1 MKSKR
6 KFFFSGV
13 AAIFLLT
20 ATTRLVT
27 AHASLLKSDPAPNS
41 VVATAP
47 KQVTL
52 WFDEPVDAGF
62 SSVQVLDQNRTR
74 VDDALVSVPLDDQK
88 QLRVPLKA
96 MADGTYT
103 VVWKALS
110 AADGHVTRGIFAFSV
125 GTVSTDGGVT
135 SLGSENV
142 QAPNESSP
150 ISVFTRWL
158 DLFSL
163 LALVGA
169 ISFREILLTRSLRV
183 VDADETLAD
192 ARWRQLAALALVFAL
207 IGESARLVL
216 QASFATEAITIQTIS
231 QVLFDSRLGAV
242 WIWRFSILALLG
254 FLLFRLRPLPSAL
267 LSAAGF
273 AILIILYYGGLGN
286 EPSLES
292 LAKIAN
298 AFSASWNTGG
308 ALHHLLILGSPFLIF
323 FIAAAFSDDKIRRF
337 VIAFLAI
344 SLLFTVSLTGHSA
357 AQGDVSLAVI
367 ADGLHLLAVSFW
379 VGGLVTL
386 VWVITPTWR
395 ALPPEKR
402 SAWLAWLIPQFSR
415 VALVSVAVLFITG
428 LYAALTQVPSLQALF
443 QTLYGETLTIKVAL
457 FLVMLNLGAIHL
469 LVTGQ
474 RFALTRA
481 QTSAT
486 RLFQIFRALIGVEAG
501 LGIVAIA
508 LAGFMTLIPP
518 ARSAILAPNPAPEMP
533 GEPPLVLFSHP
544 ALDRGIV
551 NPAPDL
557 NVTLRMTTLGAVQT
571 LDAFVTDANGKP
583 APNVLR
589 VIFEFTLLDEEVGA
603 ARVNVDNN
611 LEGHYITSVNYLALP
626 GMWRVKVTVRRRGV
640 EDVAAVF
647 PFYAAGAQ
655 QNTANDPRALE
666 MLKQADA
673 QMNTLKSLRTIQ
685 DLNDGANG
693 VVTTRYEYQAP
704 DRMRFQVGGGGES
717 IAIGGTQYYR
727 DQDAWIARARPDPF
741 VFPKF
746 NNAGLVA
753 GAKLGRAEALNGI
766 PAQIVE
772 VTLSSSAG
780 DVHYAYW
787 IGTEDRFIH
796 QYAMVA
802 PAHYM
807 MEYYFDHN
815 APVRIEAPANAA
827 PPATPAAAPAPMAAP
842 APAAARIPGLITG
855 DLESDAGI
863 AVFIIALGIGLRG
876 LEKKRTVRARLAS
889 LAISLALIGTAIFL
903 FADAVN
909 AANNRFANVP
919 IDEVKASSGKS
930 VYEENCA
937 ACHGP
942 TGYGNGPAAAM
953 LKTRP
958 FDLTV
963 HAPLHDDAYFIAV
976 ISGGRGE
983 MPAFKE
989 RLTSAQIIDVIAYMR
1004 LLARE
1009 AQAEK

>member
-1 MKSKR
+1 MPR
-6 KFFFSGV
+6 KFFFSV
-13 AAIFLLT
+13 IAAIFLLT

-52 WFDEPVDAGF
+52 WFDEPVDPSF

-74 VDDALVSVPLDDQK
+74 VDNAFVSVPPDDQK
-88 QLRVPLKA
+88 RLLVPLKA
-96 MADGTYT
+96 MTDGTYT
-103 VVWKALS
+103 VAWKVLS

-125 GTVSTDGGVT
+125 GRVTGGVT
-135 SLGSENV
+135 ALSENV
-142 QAPNESSP
+142 QAPDESSP
-150 ISVFTRWL
+150 LAVLMRWL

-169 ISFREILLTRSLRV
+169 ISFREIVLTRSLRA
-183 VDADETLAD
+183 VDADETLPD
-192 ARWRQLAALALVFAL
+192 ARWRRLAALALVFAL
-207 IGESARLVL
+207 ISEGARLAL
-216 QASFATEAITIQTIS
+216 QASFATEALTIQTIS
-231 QVLFDSRLGAV
+231 QILFDSRLGAL
-242 WIWRFSILALLG
+242 WIWRWAILAVLG
-254 FLLFRLRPLPSAL
+254 FLLFRLRPRQSLL
-267 LSAAGF
+267 LSAVGF
-273 AILIILYYGGLGN
+273 AVLVLLYYGGLGN
-286 EPSLES
+286 EPSIES

-298 AFSASWNTGG
+298 AFITSWNAGG

-323 FIAAAFSDDKIRRF
+323 FIVAAFSDEKIRRF

-344 SLLFTVSLTGHSA
+344 SLLFTLSLTGHSA
-357 AQGDVSLAVI
+357 AQGDVSIAVI
-367 ADGLHLLAVSFW
+367 ADWLHLLAVSFW

-415 VALVSVAVLFITG
+415 VALISVTVLFITG
-428 LYAALTQVPSLQALF
+428 LYASLIQIRSLEALF
-443 QTLYGETLTIKVAL
+443 QTLYGETLAIKVAL
-457 FLVMLNLGAIHL
+457 FFVLLNLGAIHL

-481 QTSAT
+481 ATSAT
-486 RLFQIFRALIGVEAG
+486 HLFQIFRALIGVEVG

-508 LAGFMTLIPP
+508 FAGFLTLVPP
-518 ARSAILAPNPAPEMP
+518 ARSALVAPSPPQAP
-533 GEPPLVLFSHP
+533 GEEPLVLFGH
-544 ALDRGIV
+544 
-551 NPAPDL
+551 PAPDL
-557 NVTLRMTTLGAVQT
+557 TVTLKRTTLGAVQT
-571 LDAFVTDANGKP
+571 FDAFVTDANAKP
-583 APNVLR
+583 AANVLR
-589 VIFEFTLLDEEVGA
+589 VIFEFTLLDEDVGVT
-603 ARVNVDNN
+603 RVNVDNN
-611 LEGHYITSVNYLALP
+611 REGHYILSGNYLALP
-626 GMWRVKVTVRRRGV
+626 GMWRVRTIVRRRGV
-640 EDVAAVF
+640 EDVTAAF

-655 QNTANDPRALE
+655 QNSSNDPRALE
-666 MLKQADA
+666 LLKQADA

-704 DRMRFQVGGGGES
+704 DRMRFQVVGQGES
-717 IAIGGTQYYR
+717 IVTGGTQYYR
-727 DQDAWIARARPDPF
+727 DQETWTARTRADPF

-746 NNAGLVA
+746 NSAGLVP
-753 GAKLGRAEALNGI
+753 GAKLGRTEALNGT
-766 PAQIVE
+766 PTLIVE
-772 VTLSSSAG
+772 VAFSSSAG
-780 DVHYAYW
+780 DVRYAYW
-787 IGTEDRFIH
+787 IGSEDHLIH

-815 APVRIEAPANAA
+815 APVKIEAPAIAA
-827 PPATPAAAPAPMAAP
+827 PPPTPAPASTSIAAP
-842 APAAARIPGLITG
+842 APAVARVPGPITG
-855 DLESDAGI
+855 DLESDSGI
-863 AVFIIALGIGLRG
+863 AVFIIALGVGLRG
-876 LEKKRTVRARLAS
+876 LEKKRTRQARLAS
-889 LAISLALIGTAIFL
+889 LAISLTLIGTAIFL

-909 AANNRFANVP
+909 ATNNRFANVP
-919 IDEVKASSGKS
+919 IDNAKASSGKI

-937 ACHGP
+937 VCHGP
-942 TGYGNGPAAAM
+942 TGYGNGPAAAS

-963 HAPLHDDAYFIAV
+963 HAPQHDDAYFIAV

-983 MPAFKE
+983 MPAFKD

-1009 AQAEK
+1009 AQSLQ